1 MGAALSERRPTLR
14 SLPDPTLDDEPG
26 SKEDDRVTAMVM
38 ASGSSFEMFTAL
50 IALVLTVLALV
61 GYFPIYF
68 AAVATVAIGFALLAQ
83 GGTVAARWR
92 KAARVAGSEQS
103 EAMSI
108 TTEMLGGLIAV
119 ILGLLALVDVSPMT
133 LLPAA
138 ALVLGIAVL
147 LGAPAQPDLVDA
159 APSVT
164 PVYATRSRTAV
175 RSSGGVMV
183 IGGLLAIVVGVL
195 AATGIAPA
203 LPLTLIALVCVAA
216 ALAVAG
222 GSLFALF
229 VRRLA

>member
-1 MGAALSERRPTLR
+1 MGAALSEHMPTLH
-14 SLPDPTLDDEPG
+14 SLPDPSLDEEPG
-26 SKEDDRVTAMVM
+26 FKEDDRVTAMVM

-175 RSSGGVMV
+175 RSSGGVLV
-183 IGGLLAIVVGVL
+183 IGGLLAIVVGIL